1 MALGVRKRRDGSV
14 VAGRWDHEQSR
25 VDEGIYPSRHHFPT
39 KWLNKALAEG
49 WASLSRGNIVLHA
62 ADGDVVYRIERAP
75 GAYCVHCG
83 EKLGEGAARN
93 PAQVAPRLE
102 HVATYHEEDVV
113 DPANPAGYEVTDHY
127 DAMFV
132 AVETNEEVDHG

>member
-25 VDEGIYPSRHHFPT
+25 VDEGNYPNRHHFPT
-39 KWLNKALAEG
+39 KWLNRALAEG
-49 WASLSRGNIVLHA
+49 WASLSRGNIVLHTA
-62 ADGDVVYRIERAP
+62 HGDVVYRIERAP

-83 EKLGEGAARN
+83 TKLGEGAARN

-102 HVATYHEEDVV
+102 HVEAQHSEAPV
-113 DPANPAGYEVTDHY
+113 DSANPAGYEVTDHY
-127 DAMFV
+127 DATLV
-132 AVETNEEVDHG
+132 AVEPTEEADHG